1 MYNVDINGVVCM
13 SATYKK
19 TAYNSKLNFNVHYL
33 EGYNIGDA
41 YSSDLHYDAEFTL
54 AYFKKADATIQI
66 EGNIY
71 TISDGDL
78 VILNHDELHC
88 VNVCGDKFSQRI
100 TIFVNNG
107 LLDSLNYSSDT
118 FFDSFQKRSR
128 GIGNLILSRQVK
140 KSEIDKKIE
149 EVHRLISSEEDDKE
163 LLALCKIIEVMCCI
177 NKIVNPISSRQNLNI
192 DSNSMINEVIKYLN
206 LHFKENIDCQKI
218 ADDFHLSK
226 CHLSRVFKSYV
237 GVSLWEYV
245 IKRRII
251 FFNDL
256 IRENNSIEEACFKSG
271 FNNYSN
277 FYRLYKKHTGI
288 TPMEFKRQLNR

>member
-1 MYNVDINGVVCM
+1 M
-13 SATYKK
+13 SKVYRK
-19 TAYNSKLNFNVHYL
+19 TTYNSKLNFNVHYL

-54 AYFKKADATIQI
+54 AYFKKADATIQV

-71 TISDGDL
+71 KISDGDL
-78 VILNHDELHC
+78 VILNHDELHR
-88 VNVCGDKFSQRI
+88 VNVNGDKFSQRI
-100 TIFVNNG
+100 TVFANNG
-107 LLDSLNYSSDT
+107 LLNNFNYTSDT
-118 FFDSFQKRSR
+118 FFGSFQNRKR
-128 GIGNLILSRQVK
+128 GIGNLISAETVK
-140 KSEIDKKIE
+140 TFGLDIIM
-149 EVHRLISSEEDDKE
+149 EDIHQIMASDENDRE
-163 LLALCKIIEVMCCI
+163 LLALCKIVELMCRI
-177 NKIVNPISSRQNLNI
+177 NKIVNPESVYENLNI
-192 DSNSMINEVIKYLN
+192 DSNTMINKVIKYLN
-206 LHFKENIDCQKI
+206 LHFKEDIDCQKI

-226 CHLSRVFKSYV
+226 CHLSRLFKSYV
-237 GVSLWEYV
+237 GVSVWEYV

-256 IRENNSIEEACFKSG
+256 IRENNSIEEACFNSG